1 MTAHTLERRVTVK
14 LYIDLEKALLL
25 AAVEREYLVPLK
37 AAYAL

>member
-1 MTAHTLERRVTVK
+1 MAAHPLERRAAVK
-14 LYIDLEKALLL
+14 LDADLQKALLL